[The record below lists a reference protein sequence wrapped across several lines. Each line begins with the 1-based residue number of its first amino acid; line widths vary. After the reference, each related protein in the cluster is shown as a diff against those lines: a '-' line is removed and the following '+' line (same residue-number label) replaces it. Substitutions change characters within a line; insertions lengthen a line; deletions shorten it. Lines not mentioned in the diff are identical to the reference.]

1 MNQIEFQRELLSFDE
16 KIYLAKLEESKATE
30 RVRELE
36 YQKARFS
43 LDIFMQNAKE
53 QEAATQ
59 QPKPETQ
66 QPKPEGQ

>member
-1 MNQIEFQRELLSFDE
+1 MDQLDFNRELLAFDE
-16 KIYLAKLEESKATE
+16 KIRLAQLEEAKATE

-43 LDIFMQNAKE
+43 LDIYTANMKE
-53 QEAATQ
+53 QQDAAR
-59 QPKPETQ
+59 Q